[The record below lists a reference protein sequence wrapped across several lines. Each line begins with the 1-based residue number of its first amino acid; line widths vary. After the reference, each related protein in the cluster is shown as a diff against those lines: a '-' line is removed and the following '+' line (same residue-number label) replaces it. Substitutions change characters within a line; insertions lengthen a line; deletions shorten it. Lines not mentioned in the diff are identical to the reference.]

1 MIDTTSMGIMA
12 SYVQPSSSTMA
23 TRMISQKDD
32 NSDSTLNIDELG
44 IDSNIFSSYD
54 SNTDGLVNK
63 AELSSAIDSAMSKFN
78 GNMPSKEEFQSLL
91 SEFGFEVQNSSNSNN
106 LSSTQSDTIS
116 SILENYDADNL
127 TQSDAKEI
135 VAAFKESGIEPGKEL
150 ESAMEEAGFDAREV
164 GTLAGVGPQEASG
177 GGAPGGGGGSGG
189 GQGSES
195 SSEEEY
201 DVMDTNEDGV
211 VSLDEIEEYYG
222 TNTDTSTDSSTET
235 LNLNN
240 QNALDNLQLLMETL
254 KVSNE
259 NDSIDT
265 NSFNG
270 LLKVINNQNNNSKI
284 NAYLQNDNT
293 SSLSGYV

>member
-78 GNMPSKEEFQSLL
+78 GNIPSKEEFQSLL

-177 GGAPGGGGGSGG
+177 GGGSGG

-201 DVMDTNEDGV
+201 DIMDTNEDGV

-235 LNLNN
+235 LNQNN

-254 KVSNE
+254 KVSTE
-259 NDSIDT
+259 DDSIDT
-265 NSFNG
+265 NNFNG
-270 LLKVINNQNNNSKI
+270 LLKAINNQNNNSKI
-284 NAYLQNDNT
+284 NAYLQTDNT

>member
-63 AELSSAIDSAMSKFN
+63 AELTSAIDSAMSKFN

-265 NSFNG
+265 NSFDG